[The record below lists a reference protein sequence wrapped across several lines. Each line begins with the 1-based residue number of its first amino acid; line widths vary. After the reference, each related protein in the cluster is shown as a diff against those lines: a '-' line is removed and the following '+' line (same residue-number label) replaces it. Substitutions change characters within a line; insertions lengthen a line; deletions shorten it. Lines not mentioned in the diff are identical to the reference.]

1 MHNSHL
7 GKFSF
12 RLYFPFRIG
21 HQLAATRR
29 TSRETT
35 TKADAAL
42 PALRWVGPS
51 YCKRA
56 NTNPNLPCLHQSF
69 RAMAQISGEC
79 PDVYLPSSFIT
90 IPDYSTK
97 FSPTDFFSSAATT
110 VTFLLVLRLPPEY
123 IGTSAHRT
131 TCFMLITSASSSW
144 SSHVTIDIDKNYCVH
159 GKYCKNHIYN
169 PRVLV
174 DRLYNEMVLWR
185 CPIPIRWL

>member
-1 MHNSHL
+1 MCPAFHL
-7 GKFSF
+7 RSRSDSVSPLRLFLALPPIPATRCAQLAPREVSF

-56 NTNPNLPCLHQSF
+56 NTNPNSPCLHQSF
-69 RAMAQISGEC
+69 RSMAQISEEC

-97 FSPTDFFSSAATT
+97 FSPTDFFSSAATPLCLSPMMNMSSSAAPAT
-110 VTFLLVLRLPPEY
+110 RVYQY
-123 IGTSAHRT
+123 IGTSDDMFYAYNL
-131 TCFMLITSASSSW
+131 CF
-144 SSHVTIDIDKNYCVH
+144 
-159 GKYCKNHIYN
+159 
-169 PRVLV
+169 
-174 DRLYNEMVLWR
+174 
-185 CPIPIRWL
+185 